1 MDFNQNHFE
10 IIQLAISFDLDLE
23 DLSKRYLKVQAG
35 VHPDKFVNATD
46 YERRLSLQWA
56 TQVNTAYRTLSSD
69 LARAI
74 YILELSSVPL
84 QENPQLPSDFLIE
97 QIERREVL
105 DEISENSRC
114 PEALATYR
122 EELDKCIRDY
132 FKEFSDSY
140 LTNLGLAEMIIYK
153 LQFFTKLRF
162 QVNKIEEQILG
173 Y

>member
-10 IIQLAISFDLDLE
+10 IFQLAVSFDLDLE
-23 DLSKRYLKVQAG
+23 DLSKRYLKIQAG

-69 LARAI
+69 LAREI

-105 DEISENSRC
+105 DEISENSRS

-122 EELDKCIRDY
+122 EELDKFIKDY
-132 FKEFSDSY
+132 FK
-140 LTNLGLAEMIIYK
+140 
-153 LQFFTKLRF
+153 
-162 QVNKIEEQILG
+162 
-173 Y
+173 

>member
-10 IIQLAISFDLDLE
+10 IFQLAVSFDLDLE
-23 DLSKRYLKVQAG
+23 DLSKRYLKIQAG

-56 TQVNTAYRTLSSD
+56 TQVNTAFRILSSD

-74 YILELSSVPL
+74 YILELSSVTL

-105 DEISENSRC
+105 DEISENSRS
-114 PEALATYR
+114 PEALANYR
-122 EELDKCIRDY
+122 EELDKCIRDH
-132 FKEFSDSY
+132 FKGFSDSY

>member
-10 IIQLAISFDLDLE
+10 IFQLAISFDLDLE
-23 DLSKRYLKVQAG
+23 DLSKRYIRIQAG

-74 YILELSSVPL
+74 YILELSSVTL

-105 DEISENSRC
+105 DEISENSRS
-114 PEALATYR
+114 PEALANYR
-122 EELDKCIRDY
+122 EELDKCIRDH
-132 FKEFSDSY
+132 FKGFSDSY

>member
-10 IIQLAISFDLDLE
+10 IFQLAISFDLDLE
-23 DLSKRYLKVQAG
+23 DLSKRYRKIQSG

-56 TQVNTAYRTLSSD
+56 TQVNTAFRILSSD

-74 YILELSSVPL
+74 YILELSSVTL
-84 QENPQLPSDFLIE
+84 QENPQLPSDFLME

-105 DEISENSRC
+105 DEIAENSRS
-114 PEALATYR
+114 PEALANYR
-122 EELDKCIRDY
+122 EELDKCIRDH
-132 FKEFSDSY
+132 FKGFSDSY
-140 LTNLGLAEMIIYK
+140 LTNLGLAEMIINK

>member
-10 IIQLAISFDLDLE
+10 IFQLAVSFDLDLE
-23 DLSKRYLKVQAG
+23 DLSKRYLKIQAG

-105 DEISENSRC
+105 DEISENSRS

-122 EELDKCIRDY
+122 EELDKFIKDY
-132 FKEFSDSY
+132 FK
-140 LTNLGLAEMIIYK
+140 
-153 LQFFTKLRF
+153 
-162 QVNKIEEQILG
+162 
-173 Y
+173 

>member
-10 IIQLAISFDLDLE
+10 IFQLAVSFDLDLE
-23 DLSKRYLKVQAG
+23 DLSKRYLKIQDG

-56 TQVNTAYRTLSSD
+56 TQVNTAFRILSSD

-74 YILELSSVPL
+74 YILELSSVTL
-84 QENPQLPSDFLIE
+84 QENPQLPSDFLME

-105 DEISENSRC
+105 DEIAENSRS
-114 PEALATYR
+114 PEALAIYR
-122 EELDKCIRDY
+122 EELDKCIRDH
-132 FKEFSDSY
+132 FKGFSDSY

-162 QVNKIEEQILG
+162 QVNEIEEQILG